1 MARQHG
7 KYLPYQFL
15 PEIDLEMHAASPS
28 GTNARHI
35 TQEFEERIRTEGAT
49 PPVRSKK
56 EAIET
61 VVVLGC
67 AGSRNNESGGPR
79 RCISRPHPMKTR
91 RYHASPHRPTFAR
104 ISHSYAV
111 CRRWPP
117 HHHFKIPTHSP
128 VGIFCLLPRV
138 HGGWR
143 GFLRTSPKDIVAVFG
158 PVFSLRWLALS
169 VPAPPKTGEVLKR
182 KI

>member
-56 EAIET
+56 EATET

-79 RCISRPHPMKTR
+79 RGISRPHPMKTR

-117 HHHFKIPTHSP
+117 HHQLKIPTNSP
-128 VGIFCLLPRV
+128 VGIFLPTAACSRGLAWAPADFAKR
-138 HGGWR
+138 HGGGIR
-143 GFLRTSPKDIVAVFG
+143 PRFLSPLAS
-158 PVFSLRWLALS
+158 SLRSGAL
-169 VPAPPKTGEVLKR
+169 
-182 KI
+182 

>member
-56 EAIET
+56 EATET

-67 AGSRNNESGGPR
+67 AGSRNNENGGPR
-79 RCISRPHPMKTR
+79 RGISRPHPMKTQR
-91 RYHASPHRPTFAR
+91 ATTQARTTLHSSALAIHAWFVASGHPT
-104 ISHSYAV
+104 
-111 CRRWPP
+111 
-117 HHHFKIPTHSP
+117 TN
-128 VGIFCLLPRV
+128 
-138 HGGWR
+138 
-143 GFLRTSPKDIVAVFG
+143 
-158 PVFSLRWLALS
+158 
-169 VPAPPKTGEVLKR
+169 
-182 KI
+182 

>member
-79 RCISRPHPMKTR
+79 RCISRPHPLKTR
-91 RYHASPHRPTFAR
+91 RYHASQHHPTLAR
-104 ISHSYAV
+104 ISNSYAV
-111 CRRWPP
+111 CRQWLP
-117 HHHFKIPTHSP
+117 HHQYSKSQPLS
-128 VGIFCLLPRV
+128 VGIFLPV
-138 HGGWR
+138 PPMKTA
-143 GFLRTSPKDIVAVFG
+143 LTSRA
-158 PVFSLRWLALS
+158 SLRRRRDFPPNSRKYRSLLS
-169 VPAPPKTGEVLKR
+169 VGTRALAIQKAL
-182 KI
+182 

>member
-56 EAIET
+56 EATET

-79 RCISRPHPMKTR
+79 RGISRPHPMKTR
-91 RYHASPHRPTFAR
+91 RYHASPHRPTLTS
-104 ISHSYAV
+104 ISNSCAV
-111 CRRWPP
+111 CRRL
-117 HHHFKIPTHSP
+117 PTHH
-128 VGIFCLLPRV
+128 L
-138 HGGWR
+138 
-143 GFLRTSPKDIVAVFG
+143 
-158 PVFSLRWLALS
+158 FS
-169 VPAPPKTGEVLKR
+169 VQHHPAAYKKPA
-182 KI
+182 

>member
-56 EAIET
+56 EATET

-79 RCISRPHPMKTR
+79 RGISRPHPLAMDLQSRKTE
-91 RYHASPHRPTFAR
+91 YGAGQHHAHAEIEAR
-104 ISHSYAV
+104 CLTPLLADVKNGGIT
-111 CRRWPP
+111 P
-117 HHHFKIPTHSP
+117 SP
-128 VGIFCLLPRV
+128 VLKIKY
-138 HGGWR
+138 
-143 GFLRTSPKDIVAVFG
+143 LRID
-158 PVFSLRWLALS
+158 
-169 VPAPPKTGEVLKR
+169 
-182 KI
+182 

>member
-56 EAIET
+56 EATET

-67 AGSRNNESGGPR
+67 AGSRNNESGGPD
-79 RCISRPHPMKTR
+79 
-91 RYHASPHRPTFAR
+91 AA
-104 ISHSYAV
+104 
-111 CRRWPP
+111 
-117 HHHFKIPTHSP
+117 
-128 VGIFCLLPRV
+128 
-138 HGGWR
+138 
-143 GFLRTSPKDIVAVFG
+143 
-158 PVFSLRWLALS
+158 
-169 VPAPPKTGEVLKR
+169 
-182 KI
+182 

>member
-49 PPVRSKK
+49 PPVRAKK
-56 EAIET
+56 EATET

-79 RCISRPHPMKTR
+79 RGISRPHPMKTQ
-91 RYHASPHRPTFAR
+91 RYHASPHRPTLTS
-104 ISHSYAV
+104 ISNSCAV
-111 CRRWPP
+111 CRRLPT
-117 HHHFKIPTHSP
+117 HHQLKIPTNSP
-128 VGIFCLLPRV
+128 VGIFLPAVACSRGLAWV
-138 HGGWR
+138 PADFAKGPGGGIR
-143 GFLRTSPKDIVAVFG
+143 PRFLSPLAS
-158 PVFSLRWLALS
+158 SLRSGA
-169 VPAPPKTGEVLKR
+169 R
-182 KI
+182 

>member
-104 ISHSYAV
+104 ISNSYAV
-111 CRRWPP
+111 CRRLPT
-117 HHHFKIPTHSP
+117 HHHFKIPTNSP
-128 VGIFCLLPRV
+128 VGIFLPTAACSRGLAWV
-138 HGGWR
+138 PADFAEGPGGGIR
-143 GFLRTSPKDIVAVFG
+143 PRFLSPLAS
-158 PVFSLRWLALS
+158 SLRFCAL
-169 VPAPPKTGEVLKR
+169 
-182 KI
+182 

>member
-15 PEIDLEMHAASPS
+15 LEIDLEMHAASPS

-56 EAIET
+56 EATET

-79 RCISRPHPMKTR
+79 RGISRPHHMKTR
-91 RYHASPHRPTFAR
+91 RYHASPHRPTLTS
-104 ISHSYAV
+104 ISNSCAV
-111 CRRWPP
+111 CRRL
-117 HHHFKIPTHSP
+117 PTHHQLKYQP
-128 VGIFCLLPRV
+128 ILRLVFFCLLPRV

-143 GFLRTSPKDIVAVFG
+143 GFLRTSPKVLAAVFG
-158 PVFSLRWLALS
+158 PVFSLRWPVLS
-169 VPAPPKTGEVLKR
+169 VPAPTKIGQVLKR